1 MSGLR
6 QIITDVNPQ
15 QPNTPVSIT
24 NFDDNTYNELLYQ
37 RQKENEAKYGRKDVS
52 EEFYPSG
59 LKRSKPIPIPKPIPN
74 PKGGK
79 TKRKNPLRKTKN
91 KTNKKNKKQKT
102 RRRYKSKK

>member
-6 QIITDVNPQ
+6 QIITDINPQ

-59 LKRSKPIPIPKPIPN
+59 LKKSKPIPI

-79 TKRKNPLRKTKN
+79 TKRKNLLRKTKN
-91 KTNKKNKKQKT
+91 KTNKKQKT